1 MFSSESEFIDRSM
14 FSSLFPTISQTMN
27 NSNRIISNQL
37 NNLLLPGVMNSEDYS
52 TSTLVNSNHNNNT
65 SNNNRTTVTATTV
78 SSNNVINSDSYNH
91 NGDNTSE
98 GHSNFMSLST
108 TTTPTATPTATT
120 TITPNR
126 DQTLSTIQSDHC
138 LQSKLSPS
146 SGQLLNGM
154 DSSGSPPT
162 AHSPMN
168 GENKCKKARHR
179 TTFSVQQLSILEAAF
194 DNCPYPDAVT
204 REDIASKLSL
214 SESRVQVWFQNRR
227 AKWRKQE
234 GSQLL
239 TNGTNSSN
247 TTITTTNNNNNSS
260 NCSIINSTVS
270 TSTPSTCTSTSNIL
284 TGDND
289 EDDYRISSN
298 LLEPP
303 FLTGRKRSS
312 ISSMNHF
319 NHQKSIHNQNNNNN
333 LKQNNSSYENNT
345 ELMDS
350 LSPSRLNL
358 SFIVN
363 DLANYHQKMSNFPLF
378 NENSNSLQPASSHN
392 DLDKCSSKTTLLNSS
407 LLNTSPTDL
416 INSHLLDKS
425 LKNISNSF
433 YSTPNSKINSSV
445 YNNLSGKK
453 STPPNCKQ
461 RRHNDEFI
469 TREKRNE
476 YTPEHDQ
483 DHSNNDHNPDNDY
496 IDCNDISMNTSND
509 SLSEDRGIKSKN
521 LPFSVLSL
529 TANHANN
536 NVAHQNQMNTFNI
549 SEQLSKL
556 QSIQASMKTLNNNNY
571 ENQGFPSLLSSSTSM
586 SEMNTNYNN
595 NHDGTTPSLSN
606 ITDFA
611 EFMNSLLKAKINH
624 LKTNQSSLLDCNEMK
639 ILNDMFTNGSMNR
652 TDDCI
657 QKDANSSSS
666 SSPTALNITTTTTTS
681 TTTETTITPK
691 SVANNT
697 TDMINSSNGNNNN
710 NNTNSNDNT
719 INNTILENLIAC
731 AQLPLNLHL
740 NGTNSN
746 LNNHRL
752 DFKMDLSTEKQMN
765 LNRSHEDQSNSQYP
779 DIQKTPFNEIPLSST
794 SSHLK
799 SNTILWE
806 YLLSRLQTNSQEFN
820 NFLLPKLSTPATSTV
835 SSSTTQNSVNAT
847 HNLLANDLLN
857 SANLLNLSNYQ
868 CSSPNTDM
876 KNILLNYAHLK
887 GNESTLKLPINGTT
901 NMHVTTNNH
910 GSSSDN
916 TTTNNSS
923 ILTDTLDT
931 NRNDLTVNGSNTPNM
946 NNPFDQVNKL
956 SQSEFVYNY
965 LKKFQTFSNDANGL
979 VNNDELHGNSNNND
993 NNNINS
999 SSDSGI
1005 PQQMMQYYALCA
1017 FVQAASLLSSTSS
1030 SSSSSSSASTC
1041 TSTSTSFPTS
1051 T

>member
-1 MFSSESEFIDRSM
+1 
-14 FSSLFPTISQTMN
+14 
-27 NSNRIISNQL
+27 
-37 NNLLLPGVMNSEDYS
+37 
-52 TSTLVNSNHNNNT
+52 
-65 SNNNRTTVTATTV
+65 
-78 SSNNVINSDSYNH
+78 
-91 NGDNTSE
+91 
-98 GHSNFMSLST
+98 
-108 TTTPTATPTATT
+108 
-120 TITPNR
+120 
-126 DQTLSTIQSDHC
+126 
-138 LQSKLSPS
+138 
-146 SGQLLNGM
+146 
-154 DSSGSPPT
+154 
-162 AHSPMN
+162 
-168 GENKCKKARHR
+168 
-179 TTFSVQQLSILEAAF
+179 LSILEAAF

-639 ILNDMFTNGSMNR
+639 ILNDMFTNG
-652 TDDCI
+652 
-657 QKDANSSSS
+657 
-666 SSPTALNITTTTTTS
+666 
-681 TTTETTITPK
+681 
-691 SVANNT
+691 
-697 TDMINSSNGNNNN
+697 
-710 NNTNSNDNT
+710 
-719 INNTILENLIAC
+719 
-731 AQLPLNLHL
+731 
-740 NGTNSN
+740 
-746 LNNHRL
+746 
-752 DFKMDLSTEKQMN
+752 N

>member
-1 MFSSESEFIDRSM
+1 M
-14 FSSLFPTISQTMN
+14 T
-27 NSNRIISNQL
+27 
-37 NNLLLPGVMNSEDYS
+37 
-52 TSTLVNSNHNNNT
+52 
-65 SNNNRTTVTATTV
+65 
-78 SSNNVINSDSYNH
+78 
-91 NGDNTSE
+91 
-98 GHSNFMSLST
+98 
-108 TTTPTATPTATT
+108 
-120 TITPNR
+120 
-126 DQTLSTIQSDHC
+126 
-138 LQSKLSPS
+138 
-146 SGQLLNGM
+146 
-154 DSSGSPPT
+154 
-162 AHSPMN
+162 
-168 GENKCKKARHR
+168 
-179 TTFSVQQLSILEAAF
+179 
-194 DNCPYPDAVT
+194 
-204 REDIASKLSL
+204 
-214 SESRVQVWFQNRR
+214 
-227 AKWRKQE
+227 
-234 GSQLL
+234 
-239 TNGTNSSN
+239 
-247 TTITTTNNNNNSS
+247 
-260 NCSIINSTVS
+260 
-270 TSTPSTCTSTSNIL
+270 
-284 TGDND
+284 
-289 EDDYRISSN
+289 SN

-312 ISSMNHF
+312 ISSINHF
-319 NHQKSIHNQNNNNN
+319 NHQKIIHNQNNNN

-363 DLANYHQKMSNFPLF
+363 DLANYHQKMSNFPIF
-378 NENSNSLQPASSHN
+378 NENSNSVQPASSHN

-407 LLNTSPTDL
+407 LLNSSPTDL

-469 TREKRNE
+469 TREKRRNE

-483 DHSNNDHNPDNDY
+483 DHCNNDNDY
-496 IDCNDISMNTSND
+496 IDCNDISMNASND
-509 SLSEDRGIKSKN
+509 SLSEDRGIKTKN

-549 SEQLSKL
+549 NEQLSKL
-556 QSIQASMKTLNNNNY
+556 QSIQASMKMLNNNNY
-571 ENQGFPSLLSSSTSM
+571 ENQGFPSLLSSSM

-606 ITDFA
+606 INDFA

-624 LKTNQSSLLDCNEMK
+624 LKTNQSSLLECNEMK

-657 QKDANSSSS
+657 QKNANNS
-666 SSPTALNITTTTTTS
+666 SSPTALNITTTTATT
-681 TTTETTITPK
+681 TTTENATTPK
-691 SVANNT
+691 SVATNT
-697 TDMINSSNGNNNN
+697 TEMSNSSNGNNSNN
-710 NNTNSNDNT
+710 NSNDNT

-746 LNNHRL
+746 SNNHRL
-752 DFKMDLSTEKQMN
+752 DFKMDLPTDKQMN
-765 LNRSHEDQSNSQYP
+765 LNRSHEDQSNNQYP
-779 DIQKTPFNEIPLSST
+779 DIQKTLFNEMPLSST

-820 NFLLPKLSTPATSTV
+820 NFALPKLSTPPITSTV
-835 SSSTTQNSVNAT
+835 SSSSTQNSISAT
-847 HNLLANDLLN
+847 HNHHLLANDLIN

-868 CSSPNTDM
+868 CSTENANTDM

-887 GNESTLKLPINGTT
+887 GNESSLKLPINGTT

-910 GSSSDN
+910 GSSNSSSNHN

-931 NRNDLTVNGSNTPNM
+931 NRNDSTINSNHTANM
-946 NNPFDQVNKL
+946 NNPFDQINKL

-965 LKKFQTFSNDANGL
+965 LKKFQTLGNDSNGL
-979 VNNDELHGNSNNND
+979 VNDGDELHGNSNNSSNSNNND
-993 NNNINS
+993 NNINNNNNS
-999 SSDSGI
+999 SDNGI

-1017 FVQAASLLSSTSS
+1017 FVQAASLLSSSS
-1030 SSSSSSSASTC
+1030 SSSSSS
-1041 TSTSTSFPTS
+1041 TSTSTSTSSSTS